1 MKFLFDLQDKYIKP
15 LFEKGGKFENLYPL
29 FEAGDTFTRTPPDV
43 TKGSPHV
50 RDSIDQKRLMVYVIY
65 ALTPCI
71 LFGIW
76 NAGNQFNIHN
86 GIESTFTSDIL
97 RGSLMVLPIIF
108 TSYLVGG
115 ICEVGFAII
124 RKHEINEGFL
134 VSGMLFPLTLAP
146 TTPLWQVALGIA
158 FGIIIGKEIF
168 GGVGY
173 NILNPA
179 LTGRAFLFFAYPA
192 QISGDTVWV
201 GSLKDTPIVN
211 KILGIA
217 EPSAGWQALDG
228 VTMATPLAV
237 SAAAENGIN
246 AVNSLSMSGFNL
258 AGMVIGNISG
268 SIGSTSVIAILLGL
282 GFLLLTGVASNKII
296 FSGIAGAAFMG
307 LLFNILPTDNSF
319 ANIPFYYH
327 LAMGGF
333 MFGIVFMATDPVS
346 AAATDKGK
354 IVYGFLIGVLTVIIR
369 VANPAY
375 PEGIMLAIL
384 FMNVMAPM
392 IDHYVVQGHIK
403 QRTKYARALNHA

>member
-1 MKFLFDLQDKYIKP
+1 MKFLFDLQDKYLAP

-29 FEAGDTFTRTPPDV
+29 FEAGDTFARTPGDV
-43 TKGSPHV
+43 TKGAPHV
-50 RDSIDQKRLMVYVIY
+50 RDSIDQKRLMIFVIY

-76 NAGNQFNIHN
+76 NAGHQFNVHN
-86 GIESTFTSDIL
+86 NVEGATFLTDMI

-115 ICEVGFAII
+115 ICEVTFAII

-158 FGIIIGKEIF
+158 FGIVIGKEIF

-173 NILNPA
+173 NVLNPA

-192 QISGDTVWV
+192 QISGDQVWV
-201 GSLKDTPIVN
+201 GSASKAPLVN
-211 KILGIA
+211 QIMGYT
-217 EPSAGWQALDG
+217 STTTDG
-228 VTMATPLAV
+228 VTMATPLGVAASTEGV
-237 SAAAENGIN
+237 SAQTALADAGYN
-246 AVNSLSMSGFNL
+246 LSNMISG
-258 AGMVIGNISG
+258 VIPG

-282 GFLLLTGVASNKII
+282 GYLMITGVASSRII
-296 FSGIAGAAFMG
+296 FSGIAGAAAMG
-307 LLFNILPTDNSF
+307 ALFNLLPLNDSF
-319 ANIPFYYH
+319 ATLPFYYH
-327 LAMGGF
+327 LVMGGF
-333 MFGIVFMATDPVS
+333 LFGIVFMATDPVS
-346 AAATDKGK
+346 AAASNRGK
-354 IVYGFLIGVLTVIIR
+354 IIYGFLIGVLTVIIR

-403 QRTKYARALNHA
+403 QRTKLARALNHA

>member
-1 MKFLFDLQDKYIKP
+1 MLEIHL
-15 LFEKGGKFENLYPL
+15 
-29 FEAGDTFTRTPPDV
+29 
-43 TKGSPHV
+43 
-50 RDSIDQKRLMVYVIY
+50 
-65 ALTPCI
+65 
-71 LFGIW
+71 
-76 NAGNQFNIHN
+76 NIHN
-86 GIESTFTSDIL
+86 GIESTFSSDIL

-115 ICEVGFAII
+115 LCEVGFAII

-237 SAAAENGIN
+237 SGTAENGIN

-296 FSGIAGAAFMG
+296 FSGIAELMG

-319 ANIPFYYH
+319 ANILFYYH

-346 AAATDKGK
+346 WSSKE
-354 IVYGFLIGVLTVIIR
+354 LIKVK
-369 VANPAY
+369 
-375 PEGIMLAIL
+375 L
-384 FMNVMAPM
+384 FM
-392 IDHYVVQGHIK
+392 DS
-403 QRTKYARALNHA
+403 

>member
-1 MKFLFDLQDKYIKP
+1 MKFLFDLQDKYIAP
-15 LFEKGGKFENLYPL
+15 LFEKGGKFERLYPL
-29 FEAGDTFTRTPPDV
+29 FEAGDTFNRTPADV
-43 TKGSPHV
+43 TKSAPHV
-50 RDSIDQKRLMVYVIY
+50 RDSIDQKRLMVYVVY
-65 ALTPCI
+65 ALFPCI

-76 NAGNQFNIHN
+76 NAGNQFNISN
-86 GIESTFTSDIL
+86 GIESTLTADLL

-115 ICEVGFAII
+115 ICEVTFAII

-192 QISGDTVWV
+192 QISGDRVWV
-201 GSLKDTPIVN
+201 GSLKDTPFSN
-211 KILGIA
+211 KLLGIA
-217 EPSAGWQALDG
+217 EPSAGWESLDG
-228 VTMATPLAV
+228 VTMATPLAI
-237 SAAAENGIN
+237 SAATDAGKN
-246 AVNSLSMSGFNL
+246 AVTALNNAGFDLTN
-258 AGMVIGNISG
+258 MIMGNISG
-268 SIGSTSVIAILLGL
+268 SIGSTSVIAILIGL

-296 FSGIAGAAFMG
+296 LSGIIGALFMG
-307 LLFNILPTDNSF
+307 GLFNILPIDNSF

-327 LAMGGF
+327 LVMGGF

-346 AAATDKGK
+346 AAASDKGK
-354 IVYGFLIGVLTVIIR
+354 IIYGFLIGVLTVIIR

-403 QRTKYARALNHA
+403 QRIKYAKALNHA

>member
-1 MKFLFDLQDKYIKP
+1 MKFLFDLQDKYLAP
-15 LFEKGGKFENLYPL
+15 LFEKGGKFERLYPL
-29 FEAGDTFTRTPPDV
+29 FEAGDTFSRTPGDV
-43 TKGSPHV
+43 TKGAPHV
-50 RDSIDQKRLMVYVIY
+50 RDSIDQKRLMIFVIY

-76 NAGNQFNIHN
+76 NAGHQFNTHN
-86 GIESTFTSDIL
+86 NVEGATFLTDMI

-115 ICEVGFAII
+115 ICEVTFSLI
-124 RKHEINEGFL
+124 RRHEINEGFL

-158 FGIIIGKEIF
+158 FGIVIGKEIF

-173 NILNPA
+173 NVLNPA

-192 QISGDTVWV
+192 QISGDQVWV
-201 GSLKDTPIVN
+201 GSASQAPLVN
-211 KILGIA
+211 QLMGYSSTA
-217 EPSAGWQALDG
+217 TDG
-228 VTMATPLAV
+228 VTMATPLGV
-237 SAAAENGIN
+237 AAASDG
-246 AVNSLSMSGFNL
+246 ATSAQAALSDAGYTLTNMISG
-258 AGMVIGNISG
+258 VIPG

-282 GFLLLTGVASNKII
+282 GYLMITGVASSRII
-296 FSGIAGAAFMG
+296 FSGIAGAAVMG
-307 LLFNILPTDNSF
+307 ALFNVLPLNDSF
-319 ANIPFYYH
+319 AQLPFYYH
-327 LAMGGF
+327 IVMGGF
-333 MFGIVFMATDPVS
+333 LFGIVFMATDPVS
-346 AAATDKGK
+346 AAASNRGK
-354 IVYGFLIGVLTVIIR
+354 IIYGFLIGVLTVIIR

-403 QRTKYARALNHA
+403 QRTKLARALNHA

>member
-1 MKFLFDLQDKYIKP
+1 MKFLFDLQDKYIAP
-15 LFEKGGKFENLYPL
+15 LFEKGGKFERLYPL
-29 FEAGDTFTRTPPDV
+29 FEAGDTFNRTPADV
-43 TKGSPHV
+43 TKSSPHV
-50 RDSIDQKRLMVYVIY
+50 RDSIDQKRLMVYVVY
-65 ALTPCI
+65 ALFPCI

-86 GIESTFTSDIL
+86 GIESTLISDLI
-97 RGSLMVLPIIF
+97 RGSFMVLPIIF

-115 ICEVGFAII
+115 ICEVTFAII

-192 QISGDTVWV
+192 QISGDRVWV
-201 GSLKDTPIVN
+201 GSLKDTPITN
-211 KILGIA
+211 KLLNIS
-217 EPSAGWQALDG
+217 EPSAGWESLDG
-228 VTMATPLAV
+228 VTMATPLAI
-237 SAAAENGIN
+237 SAATDAGES
-246 AVNSLSMSGFNL
+246 AVSSLNNSGFDLTN
-258 AGMVIGNISG
+258 MIIGNISG

-296 FSGIAGAAFMG
+296 FSGIAGALFMG
-307 LLFNILPTDNSF
+307 GLFNILPIDNSF

-346 AAATDKGK
+346 AAASDKGK
-354 IVYGFLIGVLTVIIR
+354 IIYGFLIGILTVIIR

-403 QRTKYARALNHA
+403 KRTKYARALNHA

>member
-1 MKFLFDLQDKYIKP
+1 MKFLFDLQDKYLAP
-15 LFEKGGKFENLYPL
+15 LFEKGGKFERLYPL
-29 FEAGDTFTRTPPDV
+29 FEAGDTFSRTPGDV
-43 TKGSPHV
+43 TKGAPHV
-50 RDSIDQKRLMVYVIY
+50 RDSIDQKRLMIFVIY

-76 NAGNQFNIHN
+76 NAGHQFNTHN
-86 GIESTFTSDIL
+86 NVEGATFLTDMI

-115 ICEVGFAII
+115 ICEVTFSLI
-124 RKHEINEGFL
+124 RRHEINEGFL

-158 FGIIIGKEIF
+158 FGIVIGKEIF

-173 NILNPA
+173 NVLNPA

-192 QISGDTVWV
+192 QISGDQVWV
-201 GSLKDTPIVN
+201 GSASQAPLVN
-211 KILGIA
+211 QLMGYSSTA
-217 EPSAGWQALDG
+217 TDG
-228 VTMATPLAV
+228 VTMATPLGV
-237 SAAAENGIN
+237 AAASDG
-246 AVNSLSMSGFNL
+246 ATSAQAALSDAGYTLTNMISG
-258 AGMVIGNISG
+258 VIPG

-282 GFLLLTGVASNKII
+282 GYLMITGVASSRII
-296 FSGIAGAAFMG
+296 FSGIAGAAAMG
-307 LLFNILPTDNSF
+307 ALFNVLPLNDSL
-319 ANIPFYYH
+319 AQLPFYYH
-327 LAMGGF
+327 IVMGGF
-333 MFGIVFMATDPVS
+333 LFGIVFMATDPVS
-346 AAATDKGK
+346 AAASNRGK
-354 IVYGFLIGVLTVIIR
+354 IIYGFLIGVLTVIIR

-403 QRTKYARALNHA
+403 QRTKLARALNHA